1 MCVVVLEKL
10 LTHLQTVTVYH
21 TFYIIN
27 RCSDMNI
34 KPYSTTIKIATKLI
48 TITVKKQ
55 VFTKVLKVHKS

>member
-34 KPYSTTIKIATKLI
+34 KPYSTTIKMATKLI

>member
-1 MCVVVLEKL
+1 
-10 LTHLQTVTVYH
+10 
-21 TFYIIN
+21 
-27 RCSDMNI
+27 MNI